1 LGGDDTPSD
10 GGDTA
15 ADDDDASADG
25 GDTPGDG
32 GSAPS
37 GDGSG
42 GGEILGIGGTPSV
55 AADEVAA
62 TVIINEDDSFD
73 PPIVEIE
80 PGSAVE
86 WDNQTGEE
94 RQIHANDRLNDGHSW
109 EFEADLEAG
118 GRARFVF
125 EEDGKYG
132 YHEAEETWFR
142 MCGAVAVG
150 SASADDIS
158 GLRCEQ

>member
-1 LGGDDTPSD
+1 MKRRQFLAATGVASVTTLAGCGGGGGTP
-10 GGDTA
+10 TVA
-15 ADDDDASADG
+15 ADD
-25 GDTPGDG
+25 
-32 GSAPS
+32 
-37 GDGSG
+37 
-42 GGEILGIGGTPSV
+42 
-55 AADEVAA
+55 VAA
-62 TVIINEDDSFD
+62 TIVINEDDSFD
-73 PPIVEIE
+73 PPIVEVE

-86 WDNQTGEE
+86 WDNQAGEE
-94 RQIHANDRLNDGHSW
+94 RQIRANDRLNDAVSW
-109 EFEADLEAG
+109 EFEADLEDG
-118 GRARFVF
+118 ESARFVF